1 MGTIK
6 KEELAIVQR
15 GEFEYNYIDTN
26 GKLLSNEWFK
36 SASYF
41 YNGFAVV
48 QRGYNQYNFIAR
60 QVIV

>member
-1 MGTIK
+1 METTK
-6 KEELAIVQR
+6 KELAIVQR
-15 GEFEYNYIDTN
+15 GEFEYNYIDKN

-48 QRGYNQYNFIAR
+48 QRGYNQDNFIDR
-60 QVIV
+60 HGKLL